1 MDKKLE
7 WVILVTDKFEES
19 RQFYKDVLGLKIVR
33 EAAKEEFVQFK
44 MSNCYLAIYGRKEVQ
59 KLVGKIYIKKP
70 SSAIYTFGEV
80 EDVDKEY
87 ERLKGKGV
95 KFIKKP
101 ATQLWGQRTAYYN
114 DPDGHIWEIQ
124 KWTN

>member
-1 MDKKLE
+1 M
-7 WVILVTDKFEES
+7 ILVTDKFEES

-33 EAAKEEFVQFK
+33 ESAKEEFVQFK
-44 MSNCYLAIYGRKEVQ
+44 MSNCYLAIYGRKEVE
-59 KLVGKIYIKKP
+59 KLIGKEFLKKP
-70 SSAIYTFGEV
+70 ASAIYTFGEV
-80 EDVDKEY
+80 DDVDETY
-87 ERLKGKGV
+87 NELKRKGV

-101 ATQLWGQRTAYYN
+101 VTQLWGQRTAYFS